1 MVPAKASCDQTYRPT
16 ARSSAPTIPEALRV
30 ASPVPPSGERV
41 SEVDD
46 KPVLWCV
53 DDGQDLTA
61 RSTFEVWMA
70 VSSGELC
77 GTTLVWREG
86 MECWT
91 PLQDVFELACAIPSP
106 DDIYTGLD
114 VEESGIVEALDVAAL
129 DEQTEEVLS
138 TAPPS
143 VACET
148 VVVDESPAPPPVS
161 GVVRRQQTFWYS
173 SRRSLW
179 TLTAG
184 LGGVATA
191 LALTTGGSESPEP
204 FRAPETTLARAGADA
219 ASILGPEEP
228 APIDV
233 QAHLKE
239 AGQRRRR

>member
-16 ARSSAPTIPEALRV
+16 ARSSAPTISEALRV
-30 ASPVPPSGERV
+30 VSPIPPSGDRI

-46 KPVLWCV
+46 KPVHWCV
-53 DDGQDLTA
+53 DDGRELTA

-70 VSSGELC
+70 VSAGEI
-77 GTTLVWREG
+77 GSSTLVWREG

-91 PLQDVFELACAIPSP
+91 PIADIFELACSIPSP
-106 DDIYTGLD
+106 DDLYTGMDL
-114 VEESGIVEALDVAAL
+114 EESGVVSALDL
-129 DEQTEEVLS
+129 DTEQVLS
-138 TAPPS
+138 S
-143 VACET
+143 
-148 VVVDESPAPPPVS
+148 SPAPIASDTIVADSPEPPPVS

-191 LALTTGGSESPEP
+191 LALASAGSESPKP
-204 FRAPETTLARAGADA
+204 FQPPEAALAEVGADA
-219 ASILGPEEP
+219 ASLLRPTIPV
-228 APIDV
+228 AVDV
-233 QAHLKE
+233 RTHLKE